1 MRYLYFYLLLI
12 LSLLS
17 CQSEQKSKNNKLK
30 NNKQKEVTFKISEPL
45 VLSKEATTLVSNWK
59 EYQNFKNLFSQYKNT
74 TPSEAFSNA
83 KELNT
88 LAEQLK
94 DSIRNKSLKTI
105 PFNARLDVLQN
116 ETLRLKDMIDIPNLK
131 NADIKEQIIKI
142 LGAYDATI
150 AKLNNLAVQTKIEKE
165 LDKMIKD
172 NNKDSSK
179 IYNCIFYRCYAIS
192 LHQYIKK
199 RINQCWY

>member
-179 IYNCIFYRCYAIS
+179 INN
-192 LHQYIKK
+192 KK
-199 RINQCWY
+199 HLKKKITN